1 MKRAELVGELERL
14 GRAPVPRLDDA
25 RVAAWEQ
32 ELLHELPSLDLAAS
46 DDLAPPRRHRRPVA
60 LAAFGAA
67 AAAVVIALVVHHGNA
82 PGTELHEVSG
92 AVIVLPD
99 GSTMPLH
106 DGDQLPPGG
115 IVETGPNGRLTVGG
129 RTVGPN
135 QLALVDGGRV
145 TPLPRTTAEPA
156 PATSVA
162 TAPPAPRTP
171 PTSAATSAVPVA
183 TAPRPSA
190 TVRTA
195 PASTSAP
202 VAPPTPALVPTT
214 APPTTAPAP
223 TRAPPPP
230 PAAAPAS
237 RVLSLTVTPSADGVH
252 LTWSTPGASS
262 FGRYVVIRASLSLA
276 LPKVIGL
283 LPDQS
288 TTSFTDPTPPHGV
301 LVFYRVVA
309 VGPDNHLLAVSR
321 TVSVV
326 LPPSTPAPTSQ
337 PPSTMTAASSVPTSG
352 QHGPSTSAPP
362 ATASTSTTAATRLT
376 DRADGWWCRQG
387 GPDGGSDGSHHC
399 DGPPPHG

>member
-1 MKRAELVGELERL
+1 MKRAKLVDELERL
-14 GRAPVPRLDDA
+14 GRAPAPLPDDA

-32 ELLHELPSLDLAAS
+32 ELLHELPSLDLAAP
-46 DDLAPPRRHRRPVA
+46 DLAPPRRHRRPFA

-67 AAAVVIALVVHHGNA
+67 AAAVMVALVAHHADA

-99 GSTMPLH
+99 GSTKPLH

-115 IVETGPNGRLTVGG
+115 IVETGPNGRLTVAG

-135 QLALVDGGRV
+135 QLGLVDGGRV

-156 PATSVA
+156 TTTSVA
-162 TAPPAPRTP
+162 TVPPAPRTP
-171 PTSAATSAVPVA
+171 PTSAVTSAVRVA
-183 TAPRPSA
+183 PTTPAPSV

-202 VAPPTPALVPTT
+202 VAPPKPALVPTT

-223 TRAPPPP
+223 NRAPTPP
-230 PAAAPAS
+230 PAAAPVS
-237 RVLSLTVTPSADGVH
+237 RVLILTVTPFADGVH

-288 TTSFTDPTPPHGV
+288 TTSFTDPSPPHGV
-301 LVFYRVVA
+301 LLFYRVVA

-326 LPPSTPAPTSQ
+326 LPATTPAPTSQ

-352 QHGPSTSAPP
+352 RHRPGTLA
-362 ATASTSTTAATRLT
+362 AASTTTTVATRLT
-376 DRADGWWCRQG
+376 DRADGWSCRPG
-387 GPDGGSDGSHHC
+387 DGPDGGSDGSDHC
-399 DGPPPHG
+399 DGPSHHG